1 MSVPQDNPQFITLFA
16 DASYCPQTGA
26 FGWAAWIKHGT
37 PAQTLRLS
45 GGGHIEHSVAAECHA
60 LEQAL
65 VMLIDNAAINLSRVI
80 VVVESDCVG
89 ALNKI
94 RAQGWRSTLTNA
106 GARHV
111 KLKHVKGHRGHR
123 DPRSSVNTWC
133 DRTAREQMQRY
144 RARSDT
150 EQA

>member
-1 MSVPQDNPQFITLFA
+1 MAQDKPQFITLFA

-37 PAQTLRLS
+37 PARTLRLS
-45 GGGHIEHSVAAECHA
+45 GGGYIEHSVAAECHA

-65 VMLIDNAAINLSRVI
+65 VTLIDNANITLQRVI
-80 VVVESDCVG
+80 VVVESDCVA
-89 ALNKI
+89 ALNWI
-94 RAQGWRSTLTNA
+94 RGQGWCTRLTGA

-123 DPRSSVNTWC
+123 DRRSSVNTWC
-133 DRTAREQMQRY
+133 DRTARERMQHY
-144 RARSDT
+144 RAIKNR
-150 EQA
+150 EPA